1 MSFDAPLSSVIIDS
15 NTIDY
20 GFSTSGTTFYYSNDL
35 ALSADALVT
44 NNSMSGLAAFN
55 TLINIYAG
63 SSVIRNN
70 ILNRGSNTILYYIA
84 SSSANDQIITDNIFD
99 SSTVDG
105 AANETLVTGLTAASA
120 YRENRN
126 QTAYMAVSKVN
137 NTVYPTPYTTIP
149 LPNNS
154 SELTYNYY
162 GDFANASALELFF
175 LSYFSGSGA
184 GGTGVKVMF
193 DLNDYLPDNVQI
205 LSMVVGLEMI
215 NYSVYNACTGGSAAL
230 YSQVSLPANYSLTSL
245 TGSLADVNTMLLT
258 ANHQGNVPASA
269 LSSSFTLGGGAGQV
283 PLATFGSATQYLTI
297 DTTSAASYYVT
308 GKNTK
313 ITVLYDTAWGF
324 NAALGSME
332 ILESPLL
339 VRYRWI

>member
-1 MSFDAPLSSVIIDS
+1 MSFDNPSSFVVIDS

-20 GFSTSGTTFYYSNDL
+20 GISTSGATYYYSTGL
-35 ALSADALVT
+35 ELSADALVT
-44 NNSMSGLAAFN
+44 NNSMGGLASFN

-63 SSVIRNN
+63 SSIIKNN
-70 ILNRGSNTILYYIA
+70 KLNRGPNTILYYIA
-84 SSSANDQIITDNIFD
+84 ASSASDQIITNNVFD
-99 SSTVDG
+99 SATVDSEV
-105 AANETLVTGLTAASA
+105 NETLVTGLTTSSV
-120 YRENRN
+120 YKENRN
-126 QTAYMAVSKVN
+126 QTSYMAVSKVN

-149 LPNNS
+149 LPNTS

-162 GDFANASALELFF
+162 GDFASTLELFF
-175 LSYFSGSGA
+175 LSYASGSGA

-205 LSMVVGLEMI
+205 LSMVVGLQMI

-245 TGSLADVNTMLLT
+245 TGSLADVNSMLLT
-258 ANHQGNVPASA
+258 ANHQGNVPAS
-269 LSSSFTLGGGAGQV
+269 FTLGGCAGQV
-283 PLATFGSATQYLTI
+283 PLTTFATATQYLSI
-297 DTTSAASYYVT
+297 DATSVPAYYIT

-324 NAALGSME
+324 NAANGTME

-339 VRYRWI
+339 VRYRWL